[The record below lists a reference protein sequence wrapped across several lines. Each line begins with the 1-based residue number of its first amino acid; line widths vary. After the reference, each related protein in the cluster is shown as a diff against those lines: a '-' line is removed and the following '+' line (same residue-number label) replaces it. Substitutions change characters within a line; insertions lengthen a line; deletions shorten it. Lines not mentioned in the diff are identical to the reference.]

1 MKSILRVTQATVLAA
16 FLLAITAYA
25 QPPEQL
31 KRASELWKQ
40 GIANYEGRRYD
51 AAIANFDEYLKI
63 RPDAA
68 AGWFNRGISY
78 FERAANAPLEKD
90 YRQAVADISQAI
102 KLDPKKADQ
111 FLMRGRAYQKLIVI
125 DFKPSSAAAIA
136 DFTSAIMIDGK
147 YAEAYSGR
155 GQVFYETGQYD
166 KALNDLNTAILFNK
180 NDAVPYYYRGKV
192 MGYQKKYAASRAD
205 IEKALSIYPSYDVA
219 KIYLEYI
226 NEEERKSRQPIASK
240 PPVAQKPATKPS
252 PKNTP
257 AVGQKPPVTTRPPV
271 TATIADAREGYKVAD
286 DAEKARNFKLVID
299 AVTQSLPF
307 IKMRSKGQPD
317 DSFMTS
323 VYLELLRKRARAYMA
338 LKQYANADA
347 DYETAAMDAMSNMN
361 RHGQNAN
368 AELAKDRTGMGAGM
382 ILGSLENSYATI
394 ICDSSFTSVSEW
406 IAAIDR
412 DRPTDNSAKL
422 RSAIVMGATRQ
433 VCAAN
438 YTTKGTFDR
447 SKTIG
452 SAGDRTKP
460 LNEAIASYTKA
471 INYMQVFREA
481 YVQRAKA
488 YRELGR
494 IDLAIADEQKAA
506 TLKPN

>member
-1 MKSILRVTQATVLAA
+1 
-16 FLLAITAYA
+16 
-25 QPPEQL
+25 
-31 KRASELWKQ
+31 
-40 GIANYEGRRYD
+40 
-51 AAIANFDEYLKI
+51 
-63 RPDAA
+63 
-68 AGWFNRGISY
+68 
-78 FERAANAPLEKD
+78 
-90 YRQAVADISQAI
+90 
-102 KLDPKKADQ
+102 
-111 FLMRGRAYQKLIVI
+111 
-125 DFKPSSAAAIA
+125 
-136 DFTSAIMIDGK
+136 
-147 YAEAYSGR
+147 
-155 GQVFYETGQYD
+155 
-166 KALNDLNTAILFNK
+166 
-180 NDAVPYYYRGKV
+180 
-192 MGYQKKYAASRAD
+192 
-205 IEKALSIYPSYDVA
+205 
-219 KIYLEYI
+219 
-226 NEEERKSRQPIASK
+226 
-240 PPVAQKPATKPS
+240 
-252 PKNTP
+252 
-257 AVGQKPPVTTRPPV
+257 
-271 TATIADAREGYKVAD
+271 
-286 DAEKARNFKLVID
+286 
-299 AVTQSLPF
+299 
-307 IKMRSKGQPD
+307 
-317 DSFMTS
+317 
-323 VYLELLRKRARAYMA
+323 MA

>member
-1 MKSILRVTQATVLAA
+1 MKFILRVTQATVLAS

-40 GIANYEGRRYD
+40 GVEHFQAQRYN
-51 AAIANFDEYLKI
+51 AAIASFDEYLKT

-68 AGWFNRGISY
+68 AAWYNRGISY

-90 YRQAVADISQAI
+90 YRQAVADLSQAI
-102 KLDPKKADQ
+102 KLDPKKADH
-111 FLMRGRAYQKLIVI
+111 FYMRGRAYQKLIAI

-136 DFTSAIMIDGK
+136 DYTSAIMIDGK

-166 KALNDLNTAILFNK
+166 KALNDLNTAIFYNK

-205 IEKALSIYPSYDVA
+205 IEKALSIYPNYEVA
-219 KIYLEYI
+219 KIYLDYI

-240 PPVAQKPATKPS
+240 PPVAQRPATKPL
-252 PKNTP
+252 PKTTP
-257 AVGQKPPVTTRPPV
+257 TVSQKPPV
-271 TATIADAREGYKVAD
+271 ATKPLIATVITNEREGYKVAD

-299 AVTQSLPF
+299 AVTQSLPL
-307 IKMRSKGQPD
+307 IKMRSKGQPE

-361 RHGQNAN
+361 RHGQRSNE
-368 AELAKDRTGMGAGM
+368 ELAKDKLGAGTGMIM
-382 ILGSLENSYATI
+382 GSLENSYAVI

-412 DRPTDNSAKL
+412 DRPTDNNAKL

-433 VCAAN
+433 VCAAH

-447 SKTIG
+447 SRMAK
-452 SAGDRTKP
+452 DRVKA

-471 INYMQVFREA
+471 ITYMQVFREA
-481 YVQRAKA
+481 YVQRSKA

>member
-1 MKSILRVTQATVLAA
+1 MKFILRVIQATVLAA
-16 FLLAITAYA
+16 FLLTIATYA

-40 GIANYEGRRYD
+40 GVEHFQAQRYN
-51 AAIANFDEYLKI
+51 AAIASFDEYLKL

-68 AGWFNRGISY
+68 AGWYNRGISY

-125 DFKPSSAAAIA
+125 DFKPSSTAAIA

-147 YAEAYSGR
+147 YAEAYSSR
-155 GQVFYETGQYD
+155 GQVFYEIGQYD